1 MIFNPEKILDNMKE
15 SLLFLAEGF
24 EEIEAVTVIDVLRR
38 ADIPLKTVSITP
50 CLQVK
55 GAHGITIEADA
66 FFGTL
71 ETDDFDYLILPGGMP
86 GTKHLDENK
95 RLNEWLVAHAQ
106 NGGRM
111 AAICAAPSVL
121 GRLGVLR
128 GKKAT
133 CYPGFESALQ
143 GADFTAATVEADGNV
158 ITANGPAAALR
169 FALSLVA
176 SIKGENEAQQVEA
189 AM

>member
-1 MIFNPEKILDNMKE
+1 MKE

-24 EEIEAVTVIDVLRR
+24 EEIEAITVIDVLRR
-38 ADIPLKTVSITP
+38 ADILLKTVSITP

-66 FFGTL
+66 AFETI
-71 ETDDFDYLILPGGMP
+71 ETDNFDYLILPGGMP
-86 GTKHLDENK
+86 GTKHLDESEQLNK
-95 RLNEWLVAHAQ
+95 WLLAHVQ
-106 NGGRM
+106 NGGRV

-121 GRLGVLR
+121 GRLGILK

-133 CYPGFESALQ
+133 CYPGFEPALQ
-143 GADFTAATVEADGNV
+143 GADFTAAAVEVDGNV

-169 FALSLVA
+169 FALSIVA
-176 SIKGENEAQQVEA
+176 SIKGESVAQQVEE